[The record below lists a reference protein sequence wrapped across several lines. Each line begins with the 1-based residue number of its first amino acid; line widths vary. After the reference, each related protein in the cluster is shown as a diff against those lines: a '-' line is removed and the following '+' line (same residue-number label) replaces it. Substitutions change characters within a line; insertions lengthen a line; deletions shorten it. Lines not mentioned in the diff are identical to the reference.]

1 VLALEPLFG
10 LAVFAVLSGGAIFGY
25 LFGAIGGVALR
36 LLVASYLRDFLD
48 WLEFSRSSG
57 SRDRCPVVDE
67 TGEPR
72 RSSHD
77 AGTPRHDEG
86 RIDMVGRLMKVAMAG
101 VLMFTL
107 AGTTNAFAKSG
118 DVVRTGGCSNASTWK
133 LKLSPDNG
141 KIEVEYEVDS
151 NKAGQ
156 NWHVKLFENGNR
168 IFRGTKTTQG
178 TSGSFTVRVLAKN
191 TAGTDSFKAHA
202 LNAATSETCGGAAS
216 IG

>member
-1 VLALEPLFG
+1 MVARLIRVAIAGML
-10 LAVFAVLSGGAIFGY
+10 VFTV
-25 LFGAIGGVALR
+25 
-36 LLVASYLRDFLD
+36 
-48 WLEFSRSSG
+48 
-57 SRDRCPVVDE
+57 
-67 TGEPR
+67 
-72 RSSHD
+72 
-77 AGTPRHDEG
+77 
-86 RIDMVGRLMKVAMAG
+86 
-101 VLMFTL
+101 

-118 DVVRTGGCSNASTWK
+118 DVIRTGGCSDSSDWK

-141 KIEVEYEVDS
+141 KIEVEYQVDS

-156 NWHVKLFENGNR
+156 NWRVKLFENGNR

-202 LNAATSETCGGAAS
+202 LNLANGETCGGAAS